1 MICIQETPF
10 TIEQLTSGSP
20 DARSGAQVI
29 FVGSV
34 RDYCADGEV
43 AALEIE
49 HYPGMTEK
57 SLQSICDE
65 AKARWPIHAI
75 NIIHRI
81 GLIRAGEPI
90 VGVEVLSAHRAAAF
104 EANEF
109 IMDFLKLRAPFW
121 KKEIDATGTGHWV
134 AQKQTDLAS
143 ASRWSNS

>member
-1 MICIQETPF
+1 MILIQEAPF
-10 TIEQLTSGSP
+10 TIEQLTAETSN
-20 DARSGAQVI
+20 ARSGAQVI

-34 RDYCADGEV
+34 RDYCTDGEV

-65 AKARWPIHAI
+65 AESRWPIHSI
-75 NIIHRI
+75 NIIHRV

-121 KKEIDATGTGHWV
+121 KKEIDGTGSGQWV

-143 ASRWSNS
+143 ARRWSNS